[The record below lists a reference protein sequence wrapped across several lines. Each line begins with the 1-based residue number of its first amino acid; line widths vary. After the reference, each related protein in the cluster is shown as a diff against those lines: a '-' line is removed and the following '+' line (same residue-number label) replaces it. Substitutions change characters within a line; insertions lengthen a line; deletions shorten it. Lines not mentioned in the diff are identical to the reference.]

1 MSKILNILLVAGLI
15 GLCIFIL
22 FVDSIELPSRT
33 GADPSIYEPPVTY
46 LIAILPL
53 AFGLSL
59 ILYEIDRVK
68 YIKTINIMITTSAIL
83 FFISLVIVA
92 PLLKL

>member
-1 MSKILNILLVAGLI
+1 MSKILNIILATGLI
-15 GLCIFIL
+15 GLCLFIL
-22 FVDSIELPSRT
+22 LVESLELPSRT

-53 AFGLSL
+53 SFGMSL

-68 YIKTINIMITTSAIL
+68 YIKIIKIMVTTCVIL
-83 FFISLVIVA
+83 FFISLVIIA
-92 PLLKL
+92 PFLKS